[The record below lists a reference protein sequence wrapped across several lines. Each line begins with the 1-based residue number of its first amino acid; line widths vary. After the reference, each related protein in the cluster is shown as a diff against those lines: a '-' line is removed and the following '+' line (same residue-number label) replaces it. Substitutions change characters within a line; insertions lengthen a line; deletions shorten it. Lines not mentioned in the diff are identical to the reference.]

1 MYDTS
6 RRKALFEQVN
16 DRCWPALHSVIT
28 KWVVKGRIVV
38 TDEWKAYNRLPSEGY
53 LHSSANHSKNFKEP
67 TTGQH
72 TNAIEAYWSRLKRKL
87 YEGGPD
93 KLLAVLLKTF
103 FTESKT
109 RISSEA
115 LALSSDLIELFIEES
130 LARTASEAK
139 KVGRSEAV
147 IEDFESILIQLTLD
161 FAG

>member
-1 MYDTS
+1 MEVRSSCGGNEKRVQATT
-6 RRKALFEQVN
+6 AILFEY
-16 DRCWPALHSVIT
+16 P
-28 KWVVKGRIVV
+28 
-38 TDEWKAYNRLPSEGY
+38 E
-53 LHSSANHSKNFKEP
+53 
-67 TTGQH
+67 
-72 TNAIEAYWSRLKRKL
+72 
-87 YEGGPD
+87 D